1 MSRLFLYG
9 ALSIALFCVGVY
21 ALATRAD
28 LLRKIIALNVM
39 GSAVF
44 LLFVVVAY
52 RNRGAVAD
60 PVPHALVLTGIVV
73 TVGATGLALGLAR
86 RIHAE
91 TGRAELAEEEGLE

>member
-1 MSRLFLYG
+1 MSRLLLYG
-9 ALSIALFCVGVY
+9 AASIALLCVGVY
-21 ALATRAD
+21 ALATRVD
-28 LLRKIIALNVM
+28 LIRKIIAVNVM

-52 RNRGAVAD
+52 RNRADFAD

-73 TVGATGLALGLAR
+73 AVGATGLALGLAR

-91 TGRAELAEEEGLE
+91 TGRAELSEEEGLE

>member
-1 MSRLFLYG
+1 MSRLLLYG
-9 ALSIALFCVGVY
+9 AASVALFCLGAY

-28 LLRKIIALNVM
+28 LVRKVMAVNVM

-44 LLFVVVAY
+44 LLLGVVAY
-52 RNRGAVAD
+52 RNRADFAD

-73 TVGATGLALGLAR
+73 AVAATGLALGLAR